1 MRSTVTLLPH
11 SQKSTANYNP
21 ALLFFTGF
29 YMLTSVIAASIQ
41 KNEEF
46 VFYIVVMV
54 LLITSLVMVHKRVNF
69 SPGLLWGLSLWGLL
83 HMMGGLI
90 HMPEAWTQDGS
101 QPVLYSWWI
110 IQDWLKYDQVVHAF
124 GFGTTTFVCWQI
136 LRSNI
141 ESRYGK
147 SPEPTFGLC
156 LLCAAGG
163 MGFGA
168 LNEVVE
174 FIATLTMPETNVGG
188 YMNTGWDLVFNLIGC
203 TAAAIIVRQYHRIT
217 SNTRR
222 HCCYYC

>member
-1 MRSTVTLLPH
+1 MLASII
-11 SQKSTANYNP
+11 TA
-21 ALLFFTGF
+21 
-29 YMLTSVIAASIQ
+29 MIQ

-46 VFYIVVMV
+46 VFYIVVMIV
-54 LLITSLVMVHKRVNF
+54 LITSLAVVHKRVNF
-69 SPGLLWGLSLWGLL
+69 SPGVLWALSIWGLL

-110 IQDWLKYDQVVHAF
+110 IQDRLKYDQVVHAF
-124 GFGTTTFVCWQI
+124 GFGTTTILCWQI

-141 ESRYGK
+141 ENRYGK
-147 SPEPTFGLC
+147 SPQPTFGLC
-156 LLCAAGG
+156 LLCAASG

-188 YMNTGWDLVFNLIGC
+188 YVNTGWDLVFNLLGC
-203 TAAAIIVRQYHRIT
+203 TVAAIILHQYPRI
-217 SNTRR
+217 SFKKASV
-222 HCCYYC
+222 